1 MGWNSAQYSSN
12 SQPWPGVVG
21 KVELESRC
29 TQVTEPSSML
39 TARLYMEPQGDEAWG
54 ILPPPKMQA
63 LQDKEGAT
71 QVEALPLASQ
81 GS

>member
-39 TARLYMEPQGDEAWG
+39 TARLYMEPQGDESKPG
-54 ILPPPKMQA
+54 VYSHPLRCRPYRIKKGPPR
-63 LQDKEGAT
+63 
-71 QVEALPLASQ
+71 
-81 GS
+81 